1 MRKQDSSCSQ
11 GEDFA
16 MPVPCYA
23 SLDEALEFV
32 APYGI
37 ELKNGNANHAP
48 MVAEALCTLGRP
60 EAVMPWI
67 ARYRERMLPRPAEGD
82 RIRHEDWRAA
92 LGDRR
97 RFTDWSVFYHEE
109 LHEMSWRQVL
119 DRWVARLAPGFCA
132 AATHGV
138 IRVGHAARSLASAET
153 PQRLGELA
161 DAFASW
167 ATTYQELPA
176 SGLTANGRLR
186 PREAI
191 TRIAVVPNDR
201 RNPVGN
207 ITASLAAL
215 DDMPEFAPSLG
226 LIDTSGELAPL
237 VAEMTEVFTRV
248 YLANAHDIRTT
259 IAFIHGVTS
268 PAALGNIAR
277 VTSERAAR
285 GTLRYAWQSGCALYA
300 CYGGETAAIDDVDRR
315 EEDGGELADRAI
327 AHGDEH
333 VIKFTEACLSRHA
346 LGPSPVY
353 FAAADHVLG
362 MIPQR

>member
-1 MRKQDSSCSQ
+1 
-11 GEDFA
+11 
-16 MPVPCYA
+16 MPTPCYA
-23 SLDEALEFV
+23 SLDEALELV

-37 ELKNGNANHAP
+37 ELKNGNSNHAP
-48 MVAEALCTLGRP
+48 MVAEALCALGRP

-67 ARYRERMLPRPAEGD
+67 ERYRERMLPRPPASD
-82 RIRHEDWRAA
+82 RIRPEDWRAA
-92 LGDRR
+92 LGDRK
-97 RFTDWSVFYHEE
+97 RFADWSAFFRQEINQTPWRE
-109 LHEMSWRQVL
+109 LL
-119 DRWVARLAPGFCA
+119 DRWVERLAPGFCA

-138 IRVGHAARSLASAET
+138 IRVGHAARSLAGEET
-153 PQRLGELA
+153 RPRLGELA

-176 SGLTANGRLR
+176 HGHSVNGTLR

-191 TRIAVVPNDR
+191 TRVAVVPPDR

-237 VAEMTEVFTRV
+237 VAEITEVFTRV
-248 YLANAHDIRTT
+248 YLANAHDIRTA

-268 PAALGNIAR
+268 PAALGNLAR
-277 VTSERAAR
+277 VTSERTAR
-285 GTLRYAWQSGCALYA
+285 GALRYGWQSGCALYA
-300 CYGGETAAIDDVDRR
+300 CYGGATVSIDRVDPR
-315 EEDGGELADRAI
+315 EEDADEIIDRAV

-333 VIKFTEACLSRHA
+333 VIKFTEACLSRYT

-353 FAAADHVLG
+353 LVAADHVLA
-362 MIPQR
+362 MIPRR

>member
-1 MRKQDSSCSQ
+1 
-11 GEDFA
+11 
-16 MPVPCYA
+16 MPTPCYA
-23 SLDEALEFV
+23 SLDEALELL

-48 MVAEALCTLGRP
+48 MVAEALCALGQP

-67 ARYRERMLPRPAEGD
+67 ARYRERMLLRPPASD
-82 RIRHEDWRAA
+82 RIRAEDWRAA
-92 LGDRR
+92 LGNRK
-97 RFTDWSVFYHEE
+97 RFADWSVFFREE
-109 LHEMSWRQVL
+109 INEAPWRQVL
-119 DRWVARLAPGFCA
+119 DRWVERLAPGFCA
-132 AATHGV
+132 VATHGV
-138 IRVGHAARSLASAET
+138 IRVGHAARSLPAEET
-153 PQRLGELA
+153 PHRRGELA

-176 SGLTANGRLR
+176 NGHAANGTMR
-186 PREAI
+186 PRQAI
-191 TRIAVVPNDR
+191 THVAVVPSDQ

-207 ITASLAAL
+207 ITASLASL

-237 VAEMTEVFTRV
+237 VAEITEVFTRV
-248 YLANAHDIRTT
+248 YLVNAHDIRTT

-277 VTSERAAR
+277 VTSERTAR

-300 CYGGETAAIDDVDRR
+300 CYGGQTAVMDDVDRR
-315 EEDGGELADRAI
+315 EENADELIDRAV

-333 VIKFTEACLSRHA
+333 VIKFTEACLSRYA

-353 FAAADHVLG
+353 LAAIDHVRG